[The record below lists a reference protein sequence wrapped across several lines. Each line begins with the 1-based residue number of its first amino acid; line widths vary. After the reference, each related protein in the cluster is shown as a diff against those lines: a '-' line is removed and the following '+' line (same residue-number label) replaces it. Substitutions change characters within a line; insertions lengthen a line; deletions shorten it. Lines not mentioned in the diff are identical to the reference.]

1 MSIISS
7 LFFAHIVY
15 CIQIF
20 FPSFFCLYRY
30 LFHICFHKWACFVC
44 VCASATLIRL
54 KFKPELEDMIINTIF
69 IYIHRVNEKHIP
81 LTTANRIDYSF
92 VDVII
97 FFSVFIL
104 FWHNSL
110 SICDYLWL
118 SLLNLTCNSLWLSYK
133 LQFQRCRTKEAKKKQ
148 ITHLKNYRNVSLQA
162 YLLRYGRYEGH
173 PRFVTSNTW

>member
-1 MSIISS
+1 MAILYWLFISIYIAGACLSS
-7 LFFAHIVY
+7 LRSSLLALFTVY
-15 CIQIF
+15 KYF

-30 LFHICFHKWACFVC
+30 LLHICFYKMSVFLC

-54 KFKPELEDMIINTIF
+54 KFKPESEDTIINTIF

-133 LQFQRCRTKEAKKKQ
+133 LQFQRCRTKEEKKSKSH
-148 ITHLKNYRNVSLQA
+148 T
-162 YLLRYGRYEGH
+162 
-173 PRFVTSNTW
+173 

>member
-1 MSIISS
+1 M
-7 LFFAHIVY
+7 
-15 CIQIF
+15 
-20 FPSFFCLYRY
+20 
-30 LFHICFHKWACFVC
+30 C

-118 SLLNLTCNSLWLSYK
+118 SLLNLTCNSL
-133 LQFQRCRTKEAKKKQ
+133 
-148 ITHLKNYRNVSLQA
+148 
-162 YLLRYGRYEGH
+162 
-173 PRFVTSNTW
+173 